1 MTWNTFWNFKAEA
14 FYMLLSHFRAKP
26 HTPAASGLICT
37 CVYEEQTVL
46 FEVKVHRRGQKAKG
60 SEWLHRNTG
69 DNSRSL
75 PFFLAHIQ
83 KQSQTS
89 KLFAKGPFW
98 FLVFEQQGFPY
109 YTHTHRHI
117 HTYTHTRL
125 LCYLCHE
132 PRANICIAAQ
142 SLSHLGGPQLNP
154 LFGLKA
160 AINETK
166 RR

>member
-75 PFFLAHIQ
+75 PFFWLTFRSNH
-83 KQSQTS
+83 KQANYLPKDLS
-89 KLFAKGPFW
+89 GFW
-98 FLVFEQQGFPY
+98 FLNSKDSHI
-109 YTHTHRHI
+109 THTRTDTYTHI
-117 HTYTHTRL
+117 HTHAYCVISVMNREQTSASPLRPFLTWVGL
-125 LCYLCHE
+125 NSILCLD
-132 PRANICIAAQ
+132 
-142 SLSHLGGPQLNP
+142 
-154 LFGLKA
+154 
-160 AINETK
+160 
-166 RR
+166 